1 MCYIASSLIRI
12 LCSSSVSF
20 SWTFVANETWRD
32 VDAYR
37 RFDECYCVYRTL
49 LCIFSFFASLSF
61 LGTAR
66 WNLSVLLWSS
76 FRAEVGIRWLNQIDD
91 FWKNFGLIISTV
103 IWFVLLIQLFENVLL
118 INNFSYFAIFLL
130 RSYFAILFLS
140 FSIQPCF
147 SVSKLSKVS
156 KGCGRYNWFHVSILF
171 YFSGTLKFFVY
182 WTKNEIEIKFQKLY
196 IQSETKCHDTLYV
209 FKSQLKSELKLKITK
224 LW

>member
-20 SWTFVANETWRD
+20 FWTFVANETWRD

-37 RFDECYCVYRTL
+37 RFDECCCVYRTL
-49 LCIFSFFASLSF
+49 ICIFLSFASLPF
-61 LGTAR
+61 LATAR
-66 WNLSVLLWSS
+66 QNLYVLLWSS

-91 FWKNFGLIISTV
+91 FWENFGIGTV

-118 INNFSYFAIFLL
+118 LNNFSYVAIFLL
-130 RSYFAILFLS
+130 RCYFTILFHS

-156 KGCGRYNWFHVSILF
+156 EEYDRYNWFHVSILF
-171 YFSGTLKFFVY
+171 YFAGALKLFVY
-182 WTKNEIEIKFQKLY
+182 WTKNEIESKFQKLY

-209 FKSQLKSELKLKITK
+209 FKPQLKSELKLKETK